1 MESEESTKSTITAIR
16 MGDSDSLRLGE
27 SVIAIGNA
35 LGIGQSVTTGVV
47 SALNREITTDED
59 TTLTTIQTDAAI
71 NPGNSGGAL
80 LNSKGELIGIN
91 VAKSSESN
99 TEGMGFAIP
108 ISFAKEIIE
117 NLTTMEPRE
126 VVSEDQYPYLGVQL
140 KDMNSSV
147 ASSYGIPEGILV
159 YSIED
164 DSPAA
169 RGGMMVQDIIT
180 AFNGVEVSTYEE
192 MVSELQYYAGGT
204 EVTITVQHLENGS
217 YVEKELKVTLGLK
230 SDYATEESTESQ
242 EQESR
247 L

>member
-1 MESEESTKSTITAIR
+1 
-16 MGDSDSLRLGE
+16 
-27 SVIAIGNA
+27 
-35 LGIGQSVTTGVV
+35 
-47 SALNREITTDED
+47 
-59 TTLTTIQTDAAI
+59 
-71 NPGNSGGAL
+71 
-80 LNSKGELIGIN
+80 
-91 VAKSSESN
+91 
-99 TEGMGFAIP
+99 MGFAIP
-108 ISFAKEIIE
+108 ISSAKEIIE

-126 VVSEDQYPYLGVQL
+126 AVSEDQYPYLGVQL